1 MAEETRRT
9 AHSTLGLIRALQK
22 ILPDDVAEHVYYG
35 ATVQDL
41 TDTWFA
47 LTMRDVGDLVDRD
60 VRRLIGAVTDLA
72 ARHEGTVMP
81 GRTHAQ
87 PGAPI
92 SFAFKLAT
100 WADELGRQLERV
112 HEGRR
117 RWATVQLG
125 GAVGTL
131 GFYGDVGPALRARFA
146 QRLGLVDPG
155 IAWFTSRDRIAE
167 FAAVMTGISGTLARI
182 GNEVME
188 LQRPEIGELREAVAA
203 DVVGSIMMP
212 HKRNP
217 EASEHLDTLARLTR
231 ANAMVLLE
239 GQVQLHERDGRP
251 WKAEWVALPEVCL
264 LTATSLRLAI
274 ACVDG
279 LEVDAGRMRANVAA
293 GQGLLASERILGT
306 LSPRLGK
313 HRAQAALQDI
323 LGTARH
329 DGRSVVDALGCR
341 RPDDP
346 GRGRSRGRRPDRS
359 RRHRR
364 GAVRSRS
371 RPGASV
377 LTPPDRFPLA
387 VLPTP
392 LVRAPRLSA
401 AVERDVWIKRDDLT
415 GFALGGNKVRALEV
429 LMADALD
436 QRCDHVVGCGG
447 PGSNLC
453 SALAAAAA
461 TAGLACTLVL
471 HGDEPT
477 ITHPNLALM
486 RAFGARI
493 GFTGDPDRAST
504 PGHAAGA
511 ADRLRA
517 AGCHPYV
524 VPRGAAS
531 GLGATATR
539 SRPGSSPP
547 SSRSGRLMWS
557 WRSVPGARSLGCSPV
572 GGPSASL
579 ARSSEWP

>member
-1 MAEETRRT
+1 MGARLTDSVAYGHLWATDETRALFDERARWQRWLDILVALAAAQADLAVVPLSSAETIAELAQVDNLDLGLLAEETRRT

-217 EASEHLDTLARLTR
+217 ESSEHLDTLARLTR

-279 LEVDAGRMRANVAA
+279 LEVDAGRMRSNVAA

-329 DGRSVVDALGCR
+329 DGRSVVDALAAAGLMTR
-341 RPDDP
+341 AEAEAAVANPIAP
-346 GRGRSRGRRPDRS
+346 GDTA
-359 RRHRR
+359 
-364 GAVRSRS
+364 AVRS
-371 RPGASV
+371 V
-377 LTPPDRFPLA
+377 LGR
-387 VLPTP
+387 VQ
-392 LVRAPRLSA
+392 
-401 AVERDVWIKRDDLT
+401 EH
-415 GFALGGNKVRALEV
+415 
-429 LMADALD
+429 
-436 QRCDHVVGCGG
+436 RC
-447 PGSNLC
+447 
-453 SALAAAAA
+453 
-461 TAGLACTLVL
+461 
-471 HGDEPT
+471 
-477 ITHPNLALM
+477 
-486 RAFGARI
+486 
-493 GFTGDPDRAST
+493 
-504 PGHAAGA
+504 
-511 ADRLRA
+511 
-517 AGCHPYV
+517 
-524 VPRGAAS
+524 
-531 GLGATATR
+531 
-539 SRPGSSPP
+539 
-547 SSRSGRLMWS
+547 
-557 WRSVPGARSLGCSPV
+557 
-572 GGPSASL
+572 
-579 ARSSEWP
+579 